1 MKHPPY
7 HLRVNKAVDRWML
20 VEALSVLFKH
30 LDLRDY
36 RYYGLGGPFLEDLRL
51 LGEYFADLPLTSIET
66 NEQTYR
72 RQKFHRCAKNVT
84 LKKESVDTF
93 IATNS
98 WDKPAVYWLDYT
110 DLNPTRIQEFQ
121 RLLDSVHEDSVV
133 KVTLRASLDDLPDF
147 AISRLPEGTDELLD
161 KWREKYLAEFMS
173 RFDTLI
179 PPDTRYAD
187 LRPAKFPALLQR
199 MLRIAA
205 QRTLAPGSGRR
216 FQILHSCHYS
226 DHTAMFSLAGVVC
239 RDEDAPKYQ
248 KMFAEW
254 PHRNL
259 RWRDP
264 KRIDMPILSTKE
276 RMLLESFLPART
288 TTGRALRRAL
298 GYNIDDTAP
307 ASVRKLDH
315 YAVFYRY
322 YPYFAK
328 VNVV

>member
-1 MKHPPY
+1 
-7 HLRVNKAVDRWML
+7 
-20 VEALSVLFKH
+20 
-30 LDLRDY
+30 
-36 RYYGLGGPFLEDLRL
+36 
-51 LGEYFADLPLTSIET
+51 
-66 NEQTYR
+66 
-72 RQKFHRCAKNVT
+72 
-84 LKKESVDTF
+84 
-93 IATNS
+93 
-98 WDKPAVYWLDYT
+98 
-110 DLNPTRIQEFQ
+110 
-121 RLLDSVHEDSVV
+121 
-133 KVTLRASLDDLPDF
+133 
-147 AISRLPEGTDELLD
+147 
-161 KWREKYLAEFMS
+161 MS

-179 PPDTRYAD
+179 PPATTYAD
-187 LRPAKFPALLQR
+187 LRPARFPALLQS

-226 DHTAMFSLAGVVC
+226 DHTPMYSLAGVVC
-239 RDEDAPKYQ
+239 RDEDAKKYQ
-248 KMFAEW
+248 KMYAEW

-276 RMLLESFLPART
+276 RMLLEAFLPAKT

-315 YAVFYRY
+315 YALFYRY